1 MHAHALPLVVE
12 ALIPLCPSVC
22 LLTLFWSLCTF
33 AERVFAGK
41 MLMDPFEDGE
51 PLTFH
56 ACLLCG
62 ASGDAR
68 NQHYVGDWHPSL
80 HVFGM
85 QGSWPSLRMRATA
98 GNEAVMRRLNQ
109 VLCASCADLVCDPV
123 FAETSAHFDDLPE
136 LSATHYPILERRL
149 PPLCMQ
155 CGEEPKVEQSSQHAW
170 LLSEAAL
177 KRTRWSPSQLSR
189 SRIDLQAFMQLSVL
203 QPDFPSDPYPLERIG
218 LMLAHHNPYCLLRT
232 MKKAT
237 TDLIVHIRAHIH
249 LNVKTGHAG
258 SSPQDHVAN
267 ILRWFEAVIS
277 AAQIHS
283 QVCFPSSEQ
292 FPSADLA
299 WVLYV
304 THSFFAHVYADEV
317 IASSISR
324 ETVIVPSLKHVLT
337 ILACMITTKT
347 TRKLQVARELL
358 RNISVKSRPD
368 EPDFLDFD
376 DHLDSDLVHQKS
388 THHDHDGEDHDDLCL
403 DDSCHAGLN
412 SRGHKSLCPCC
423 SREIPPVVLPSYRDR
438 LRQKL
443 LARKSKTDSNESPK
457 AQHLAQ
463 GSDHRSIDELL
474 SFIEGSKPG
483 KKKEKAK
490 PKEIEPSAKNA
501 TFSSP
506 ATPAVNL
513 DKQKDTSPGKAALTG
528 TPAPLQSQVAVSS
541 PTPSPAAK
549 ASTSPPIATATV
561 PAARAGARP
570 DPSSTVS
577 QQLDVKD
584 TSSLQNETSSQNKTP
599 PKESPVVVTEKPKS
613 KRQLKKLQQQQQRQT
628 AASLMQEMLEVDSVE
643 KVFAPMDDL
652 SLVTDE
658 SDRELELFKQF
669 CSFNSPVRLRIPVKF
684 SQDARFALDY
694 TVSSGVSM
702 KATSQICG
710 LT

>member
-1 MHAHALPLVVE
+1 MIILILIWCTKSRHTTTMMERTMTIFAWMILVTL
-12 ALIPLCPSVC
+12 A
-22 LLTLFWSLCTF
+22 LTLVDTSLF
-33 AERVFAGK
+33 VPAV
-41 MLMDPFEDGE
+41 L
-51 PLTFH
+51 
-56 ACLLCG
+56 
-62 ASGDAR
+62 AR
-68 NQHYVGDWHPSL
+68 SHRLSC
-80 HVFGM
+80 
-85 QGSWPSLRMRATA
+85 RATA
-98 GNEAVMRRLNQ
+98 TA
-109 VLCASCADLVCDPV
+109 
-123 FAETSAHFDDLPE
+123 
-136 LSATHYPILERRL
+136 
-149 PPLCMQ
+149 
-155 CGEEPKVEQSSQHAW
+155 
-170 LLSEAAL
+170 
-177 KRTRWSPSQLSR
+177 
-189 SRIDLQAFMQLSVL
+189 
-203 QPDFPSDPYPLERIG
+203 
-218 LMLAHHNPYCLLRT
+218 
-232 MKKAT
+232 
-237 TDLIVHIRAHIH
+237 
-249 LNVKTGHAG
+249 
-258 SSPQDHVAN
+258 
-267 ILRWFEAVIS
+267 
-277 AAQIHS
+277 
-283 QVCFPSSEQ
+283 
-292 FPSADLA
+292 
-299 WVLYV
+299 
-304 THSFFAHVYADEV
+304 
-317 IASSISR
+317 
-324 ETVIVPSLKHVLT
+324 
-337 ILACMITTKT
+337 
-347 TRKLQVARELL
+347 
-358 RNISVKSRPD
+358 SVKSFWRGSQRRTPTRAPRP
-368 EPDFLDFD
+368 
-376 DHLDSDLVHQKS
+376 S
-388 THHDHDGEDHDDLCL
+388 TW
-403 DDSCHAGLN
+403 
-412 SRGHKSLCPCC
+412 HKVQVRVCSALAPILSL
-423 SREIPPVVLPSYRDR
+423 I
-438 LRQKL
+438 
-443 LARKSKTDSNESPK
+443 A
-457 AQHLAQ
+457 LAQ
-463 GSDHRSIDELL
+463 LFFLERWIDFSAVADHRSIDELL